1 MLFILFEA
9 GGERYA
15 IEARRVVEVAPLLG
29 LKKLPRA
36 PRGLA
41 GVFNYR
47 GRAVPAIDVSQLT
60 VEKPAAELLST
71 RIIIVNFPDG
81 SGEDRLVGLIAERAT
96 EMLRKDPHEFRDPG
110 IELPSAPFLG
120 PVLLEPGR
128 TVQWIREQNL
138 LPDQLWDFVSQGEEA
153 KA

>member
-15 IEARRVVEVAPLLG
+15 IEARRVVEVAPMLG

-47 GRAVPAIDVSQLT
+47 GRAVPAIDISELT

-71 RIIIVNFPDG
+71 RMIIVNCAGGDG
-81 SGEDRLVGLIAERAT
+81 QDRLVGLIAERGT
-96 EMLRKDPHEFRDPG
+96 EMLRKDPHEFRHPG
-110 IELPSAPFLG
+110 IELAAAPYLG
-120 PVLLEPGR
+120 PVLLEPGGSI
-128 TVQWIREQNL
+128 QWIREQNL
-138 LPDQLWDFVSQGEEA
+138 LPDQIREFVFKGEEA
-153 KA
+153 